1 MYGNSLRL
9 IAITLT
15 IFLWLLT
22 TDFEIPCIKLLEN
35 SNLKAGTLS
44 PAASPSSNP
53 PSTTKSNPHG
63 THKTT
68 RAQLQGTGER
78 QPRERERTENKEQR
92 SEIGERRQNK
102 LENKRAVG
110 RESKSDFYV
119 YLHYSMKVKYSKKFQ
134 LQQLCCRGFFCAV
147 EMLK

>member
-44 PAASPSSNP
+44 HAASPSLSP
-53 PSTTKSNPHG
+53 PSTTKSNPHE
-63 THKTT
+63 THETT
-68 RAQLQGTGER
+68 GAQLQGTGER
-78 QPRERERTENKEQR
+78 QPQGMRERE
-92 SEIGERRQNK
+92 NK
-102 LENKRAVG
+102 LEDKRAIG
-110 RESKSDFYV
+110 RETKSDFYV
-119 YLHYSMKVKYSKKFQ
+119 YFHYSMKVKYSKKF
-134 LQQLCCRGFFCAV
+134 
-147 EMLK
+147 